1 MAKKSLAGLRSAT
14 AVATKR
20 RPTKVVR
27 KLATPFARDAIE
39 GLAGGLDVFG
49 FTKGQ
54 FSFVD
59 LIDAV
64 LELTGPSRVTVA
76 TWTAASSDAA
86 FLGDWCRQGRIK
98 QFRLLIDYSFLTRR
112 GGAEAVDAVIQNFGP
127 DAVRVTRTH
136 AKLGLVAGADATVAI
151 LTSMNLN
158 KNPRF
163 EYFHVTWDPGVV
175 GLLSGLASEIWESP
189 ALAEA
194 VKMRPQQHKNIF
206 GEMGVESSPEPAT
219 RVGGA
224 EIDVCLY
231 PNNGRG
237 RGRSR
242 ESVVDPNATLGLDGL
257 RLDVLNGSSPL
268 RPILRRGHGRH

>member
-1 MAKKSLAGLRSAT
+1 
-14 AVATKR
+14 
-20 RPTKVVR
+20 
-27 KLATPFARDAIE
+27 
-39 GLAGGLDVFG
+39 
-49 FTKGQ
+49 
-54 FSFVD
+54 
-59 LIDAV
+59 
-64 LELTGPSRVTVA
+64 
-76 TWTAASSDAA
+76 
-86 FLGDWCRQGRIK
+86 
-98 QFRLLIDYSFLTRR
+98 
-112 GGAEAVDAVIQNFGP
+112 
-127 DAVRVTRTH
+127 
-136 AKLGLVAGADATVAI
+136 
-151 LTSMNLN
+151 MNLN

-242 ESVVDPNATLGLDGL
+242 ESVVDPKEKSAVSEEAEHWPLNAAGKTGQDRCQGGQPWPVRRVPIGRGGGAEGTVPQNPEPDRGKVTLMQIAPQGALASVGA
-257 RLDVLNGSSPL
+257 P
-268 RPILRRGHGRH
+268 